1 MNFLSEYRYFIDYKE
16 PKLFFGEQKKL
27 LDWKIGESLILMD
40 LDRPGG
46 GWEKMVAES
55 EILRKVYTI
64 ISNHILHDQSMSY
77 GVSNERASNSE
88 SVGVSFERFWP

>member
-1 MNFLSEYRYFIDYKE
+1 
-16 PKLFFGEQKKL
+16 
-27 LDWKIGESLILMD
+27 
-40 LDRPGG
+40 
-46 GWEKMVAES
+46 MVAES

-88 SVGVSFERFWP
+88 SVGVSFERFWPKYRFDPTSLLKEHYETRKKKMT